1 MKLLMSPASPF
12 VRKVRVMI
20 HEANLNDT
28 VTEVEVTTNAFASDP
43 AVIAANPAGK
53 IPTLIR
59 SDGPALCDSRVIT
72 RFLDHHA
79 SAGLYPDTRIWEV
92 LTLESLADA
101 IMDAAVSM
109 TYEVRLRPEEKQFDD
124 WIDAQW
130 DKIARTVGTINDR
143 WVSHLSGP
151 IDMSHIAV
159 GCALGYLD
167 LRHDARDWRRDNT
180 TLAAWFAGFSARDS
194 MIATKA

>member
-167 LRHDARDWRRDNT
+167 LRHDARDWRRDNA